1 MSLTDQFT
9 KALKRNIENT
19 YTYAHVKNMGVRVSI
34 ETYDPLTF
42 FEEYLEKEPFKA
54 FMGLERY
61 AFRNTK
67 RALNKYNIPYTIE
80 QERRAKVF
88 TDVTDRMQKEK
99 KDVVI
104 MPEIIDI
111 TGTGIIKHG
120 QGLTTK
126 ETVKVHE
133 KINDLPRNKRTDNLL
148 YENKL
153 PKTLRES
160 KEQYAAVENC
170 LTNHV
175 SCLIGGAGT
184 GKSFVTASIIDQLKH
199 NDKKV
204 TILAPTHKAKDALQQ
219 KLKNGTVR
227 TIHSFVHSNKGEC
240 DVIVVDEAGM
250 LSTPLFLSL
259 MNRHKSQQLIFVGD
273 KNQLSPIEYGRP
285 FEKAMDVFSCFEL
298 KQNKRSESADIV
310 ALGRAVIDE
319 PYNKNIGFNN
329 VLHVSNV
336 NEAFKLGAEVI
347 LTFRNSEVKQINES
361 KKIKNGTPA
370 ISSVFS
376 VGDSIIAKTND
387 RNYYNGQL
395 FEIID
400 RNVIRA
406 QCGKQVKLKNS
417 RELEYNF
424 DFAYGLTIHKS
435 QGSEWET
442 VAYMPSE
449 YDTRN
454 LAYVAITR
462 ARKKLIIIG
471 DLKGN
476 LNQDKEWK
484 QLI

>member
-1 MSLTDQFT
+1 M
-9 KALKRNIENT
+9 
-19 YTYAHVKNMGVRVSI
+19 
-34 ETYDPLTF
+34 
-42 FEEYLEKEPFKA
+42 
-54 FMGLERY
+54 
-61 AFRNTK
+61 
-67 RALNKYNIPYTIE
+67 
-80 QERRAKVF
+80 
-88 TDVTDRMQKEK
+88 
-99 KDVVI
+99 
-104 MPEIIDI
+104 
-111 TGTGIIKHG
+111 
-120 QGLTTK
+120 
-126 ETVKVHE
+126 
-133 KINDLPRNKRTDNLL
+133 
-148 YENKL
+148 
-153 PKTLRES
+153 
-160 KEQYAAVENC
+160 
-170 LTNHV
+170 
-175 SCLIGGAGT
+175 
-184 GKSFVTASIIDQLKH
+184 
-199 NDKKV
+199 
-204 TILAPTHKAKDALQQ
+204 
-219 KLKNGTVR
+219 
-227 TIHSFVHSNKGEC
+227 
-240 DVIVVDEAGM
+240 IVVDEAGM

-259 MNRHKSQQLIFVGD
+259 MNRHKNQQLIFVGD

-476 LNQDKEWK
+476 LNQDKEWY
-484 QLI
+484 QLNS